1 MKPTTQKKCRR
12 AAGVCLAISI
22 GLAFF
27 ALPSKP
33 SPEAVELAEAEL
45 AEWQARHHE
54 DITHGRVSSAGPR
67 PEGVPKS
74 QISPLLVLAS
84 FVVCMIG
91 VALFFM
97 TFV

>member
-27 ALPSKP
+27 ALPPKP
-33 SPEAVELAEAEL
+33 TPEEVARAEAAL
-45 AEWQARHHE
+45 SEWQARHHE
-54 DITHGRVSSAGPR
+54 DITHGRVSAAGPR
-67 PEGVPKS
+67 PEGAPNP
-74 QISPLLVLAS
+74 QISSLLVLAS
-84 FVVCMIG
+84 FAVCMAG